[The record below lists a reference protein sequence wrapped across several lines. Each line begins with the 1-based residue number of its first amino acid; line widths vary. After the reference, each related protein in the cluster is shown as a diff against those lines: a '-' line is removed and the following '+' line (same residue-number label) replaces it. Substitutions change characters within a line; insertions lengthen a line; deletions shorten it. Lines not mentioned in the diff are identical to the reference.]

1 MTSFFLLRSKTV
13 PLKLNEQR
21 NLFKLF
27 LNDIGLLASQ
37 YASGIQ
43 MKLLNDEISVNY
55 GAIIHDHVHRKETA
69 NAKTDIPHWHDGIEI
84 ERRHIETVN
93 RNTTSRTIPM
103 PIVTTVPKLLS
114 LSYHSFGTSVTTAV
128 VRMWQWSNLLGWL
141 FIIIVYSG

>member
-1 MTSFFLLRSKTV
+1 MTSFILLRSKTV

-55 GAIIHDHVHRKETA
+55 GAIIHDHVHRKKTA
-69 NAKTDIPHWHDGIEI
+69 NAKTDIPH
-84 ERRHIETVN
+84 
-93 RNTTSRTIPM
+93 
-103 PIVTTVPKLLS
+103 
-114 LSYHSFGTSVTTAV
+114 
-128 VRMWQWSNLLGWL
+128 
-141 FIIIVYSG
+141 